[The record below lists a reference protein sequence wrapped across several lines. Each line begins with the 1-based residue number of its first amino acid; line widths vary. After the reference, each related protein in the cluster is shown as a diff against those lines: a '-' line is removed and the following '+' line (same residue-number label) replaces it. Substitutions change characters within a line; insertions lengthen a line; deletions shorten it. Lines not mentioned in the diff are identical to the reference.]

1 MINMS
6 NFNLDIY
13 IEHEINKYLDTHIY
27 PLLEKEF
34 GLVFNR
40 VTDMNLQHAG
50 VDIVGKHKLFNK
62 KLNIDEK
69 TASHHFANSINDTG
83 LPTFALELS
92 YFKEDD
98 EKVGWLF
105 NPKYSKTDAY
115 LFSWG
120 WRNSED
126 KDWKTIKYND
136 IVQMESVL
144 VLKKDLIKYLDKHY
158 DFNLTNYE
166 SIDNNSNSN
175 SHKYYI
181 KESKGPYIYNS
192 GEKYNERPI
201 NLVFPKHELIKISKF
216 HTIHKIEGDQ
226 NS

>member
-1 MINMS
+1 MS
-6 NFNLDIY
+6 NFNLDMK
-13 IEHEINKYLDTHIY
+13 IEQEINKYLDKHIY

-40 VTDMNLQHAG
+40 VSDMNLQHAG
-50 VDIVGKHKLFNK
+50 VDTVGKHKLFNK

-69 TASHHFANSINDTG
+69 TASHHFANSINDKG

-92 YFKEDD
+92 YLKYNKE
-98 EKVGWLF
+98 KIGWLF

-120 WRNSED
+120 WRKSDDN
-126 KDWKTIKYND
+126 DWKTITYED
-136 IVQMESVL
+136 IEQMECVL
-144 VLKKDLIKYLDKHY
+144 VIKKDLIKYLDKHY
-158 DFNLTNYE
+158 GFNLTNYE
-166 SIDNNSNSN
+166 TFIDNNS
-175 SHKYYI
+175 HKQYI
-181 KESKGPYIYNS
+181 KENKGPYIYNS

-226 NS
+226 NF